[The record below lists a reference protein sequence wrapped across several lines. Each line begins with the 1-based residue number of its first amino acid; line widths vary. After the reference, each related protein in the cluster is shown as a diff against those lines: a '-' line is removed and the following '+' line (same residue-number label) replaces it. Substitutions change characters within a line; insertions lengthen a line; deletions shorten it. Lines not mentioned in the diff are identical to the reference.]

1 VIQDA
6 DFITRL
12 KQGDSDAFRKLVE
25 QHQVPLIKLC
35 KGFLHNEEE
44 ARDVVQDTF
53 IEVFESIRHFRENA
67 RLSTWMY
74 RIAVNKSLNLIRKNR
89 ISGWL
94 VRLDL
99 ISSLEKVDGE
109 QAMESA
115 WQVSEEVPGSGAR
128 IHIIRKAVDSL
139 PESQRIAFVLHK
151 YLDLSYKEISIVM
164 EVTLPAVESL
174 IHRARQNL
182 QKKLY
187 TAYKKN
193 LL

>member
-1 VIQDA
+1 
-6 DFITRL
+6 
-12 KQGDSDAFRKLVE
+12 
-25 QHQVPLIKLC
+25 
-35 KGFLHNEEE
+35 
-44 ARDVVQDTF
+44 
-53 IEVFESIRHFRENA
+53 
-67 RLSTWMY
+67 
-74 RIAVNKSLNLIRKNR
+74 
-89 ISGWL
+89 
-94 VRLDL
+94 
-99 ISSLEKVDGE
+99 
-109 QAMESA
+109 MESA